1 MAEKLSF
8 FLEEWEKCDPDGFAS
23 RTTRKE
29 TLLETIARVRLADVR
44 AAEQVLP
51 LSDLKAKVRAQRLPP
66 PSSSVSSHVGPLPRR
81 VVGAGGGGGSARD
94 RLLRQAP
101 WRGGYGSA
109 G

>member
-51 LSDLKAKVRAQRLPP
+51 LSELKAKVRAQRLPP
-66 PSSSVSSHVGPLPRR
+66 PLLL
-81 VVGAGGGGGSARD
+81 
-94 RLLRQAP
+94 RLLTRRP
-101 WRGGYGSA
+101 LTSTCRGRRWRRRLRP
-109 G
+109 